1 MDRTIIAENL
11 VRLRGNRTQTK
22 VAKDLGIA
30 QSTYAMYEIG
40 ERVPSDKIKIKIAN
54 YYNRTVQFIF
64 FGK

>member
-11 VRLRGNRTQTK
+11 VRLRGNRTQAK